1 LAESVPD
8 MSRKWPVGV
17 LSVLGQK
24 WENYG
29 MEIFERLQQIG
40 IDADTIDA
48 IRADDNKENAL
59 LLIALF
65 DDRHEYLD

>member
-1 LAESVPD
+1 

-17 LSVLGQK
+17 LLDLGQK

-29 MEIFERLQQIG
+29 MEIFERLEQIG
-40 IDADTIDA
+40 IDAETIDA

-59 LLIALF
+59 ILIALF

>member
-1 LAESVPD
+1 
-8 MSRKWPVGV
+8 
-17 LSVLGQK
+17 
-24 WENYG
+24 

>member
-1 LAESVPD
+1 MAESVPD
-8 MSRKWPVGV
+8 VSRKWPVGV
-17 LSVLGQK
+17 LSDLGQK

>member
-1 LAESVPD
+1 

-24 WENYG
+24 WENGG
-29 MEIFERLQQIG
+29 MEQIYERLEQIG
-40 IDADTIDA
+40 VDAETIDA

-59 LLIALF
+59 ILIALF

>member
-1 LAESVPD
+1 

>member
-1 LAESVPD
+1 
-8 MSRKWPVGV
+8 MCPVRV
-17 LSVLGQK
+17 LSKRAQR
-24 WENYG
+24 WENKGVEQIY
-29 MEIFERLQQIG
+29 ERLEQIG
-40 IDADTIDA
+40 IDTETIAA

>member
-1 LAESVPD
+1 

-29 MEIFERLQQIG
+29 MEIFERLEQIG

-48 IRADDNKENAL
+48 IRADDDKENAL

>member
-1 LAESVPD
+1 

-17 LSVLGQK
+17 LLVLGQK

-29 MEIFERLQQIG
+29 MEQIYERLEQIG
-40 IDADTIDA
+40 VDVDA
-48 IRADDNKENAL
+48 IEAIRTDDDKENAL

-65 DDRHEYLD
+65 DDRHEYMA

>member
-1 LAESVPD
+1 
-8 MSRKWPVGV
+8 
-17 LSVLGQK
+17 
-24 WENYG
+24 

-65 DDRHEYLD
+65 DDRHEYVS

>member
-1 LAESVPD
+1 

-17 LSVLGQK
+17 LSVLEQK

-29 MEIFERLQQIG
+29 MEQIYERLEQIG
-40 IDADTIDA
+40 IDAETIDA

-59 LLIALF
+59 ILIALF